1 MAEIEFRDVTRS
13 YPGGV
18 TALKGLNLT
27 VADGEFLILV
37 GAFKANTW
45 VAALAATGLVLGA
58 AYMLYLYRRVIF
70 GKLTKDSLTAILDM
84 NAREI
89 AVFAPLVVLVI
100 FMGVYPGPFLEIMH
114 VSVTN
119 LLTHVDTALNAGQ
132 AITVAGR

>member
-1 MAEIEFRDVTRS
+1 MKLGEQTPAIIT
-13 YPGGV
+13 GG
-18 TALKGLNLT
+18 ASG
-27 VADGEFLILV
+27 
-37 GAFKANTW
+37 
-45 VAALAATGLVLGA
+45 LGA
-58 AYMLYLYRRVIF
+58 AVA
-70 GKLTKDSLTAILDM
+70 TALRAEGVPVGILDM